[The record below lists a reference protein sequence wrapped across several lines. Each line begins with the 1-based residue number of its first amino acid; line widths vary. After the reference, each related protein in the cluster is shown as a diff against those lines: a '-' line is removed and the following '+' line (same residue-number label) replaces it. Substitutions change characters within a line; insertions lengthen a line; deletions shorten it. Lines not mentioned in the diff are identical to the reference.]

1 MFGLGKNNAEIDA
14 FATKGCADLVKRFPP
29 RREAELG
36 GDQRKA
42 GKTLGL
48 ALTDLQQRT
57 VAFQR
62 EHALGVYGKARL
74 LRAIQQELRRLQYSE
89 RFVESVTTLLVPA
102 TAPDRHG

>member
-14 FATKGCADLVKRFPP
+14 FALESCADLAKRFPP
-29 RREAELG
+29 AREADLG
-36 GDQRKA
+36 GDRRKA

-48 ALTDLQQRT
+48 ALADLQNRT

-62 EHALGVYGKARL
+62 ARDLGVYGKARL

-89 RFVESVTTLLVPA
+89 KFVDAATSLLVPT
-102 TAPDRHG
+102 TAEDRSD